1 MKTARFEQSGFIF
14 ENNAGHTLAVDIA
27 GYTPIEKLAGVSA
40 DAVLISHIHGDHFSL
55 DHIKA
60 LSPKKVYLGSE
71 CIEALGTGPL
81 PFEVIEVRAG
91 EEIDIEGMKVT
102 PFEVDHGPNASK
114 KPRENFG
121 FIFENDGE
129 TIYFA
134 GDMFYAS
141 GGDVSKLEID
151 TVYLPVGTFYTF
163 GPVEAVAFAKQ
174 FKRIG
179 KVIPMHYENN
189 PETKEQFLEL
199 AKSDGLS
206 TGE

>member
-27 GYTPIEKLAGVSA
+27 GYTPIEKLADVSA

-71 CIEALGTGPL
+71 CIEALGAGPFH
-81 PFEVIEVRAG
+81 FEIIEVRAG
-91 EEIDIEGMKVT
+91 EEVDIEGTKVM

-121 FIFENDGE
+121 FIFENNGE
-129 TIYFA
+129 IIYFA
-134 GDMFYAS
+134 GDMFFAS
-141 GGDVSKLEID
+141 GVDVSVLEID
-151 TVYLPVGTFYTF
+151 TAYLPVGTFYTF
-163 GPVEAVAFAKQ
+163 GPAEATAFAKQ
-174 FKRIG
+174 FKKIG
-179 KVIPMHYENN
+179 QVIPMHYENN
-189 PETKEQFLEL
+189 PEAKEEFLAL
-199 AKSDGLS
+199 AKKEGLN
-206 TGE
+206 TEA